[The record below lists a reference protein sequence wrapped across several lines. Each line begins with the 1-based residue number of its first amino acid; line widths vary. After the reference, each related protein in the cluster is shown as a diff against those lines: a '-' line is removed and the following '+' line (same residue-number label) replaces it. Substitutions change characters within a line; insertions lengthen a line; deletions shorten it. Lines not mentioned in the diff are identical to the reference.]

1 MGRRGRRV
9 IMRRVLQVAAIGYVV
24 VVGVVRPALDVT
36 AAAGGAT
43 LQGAGAPGP
52 MIEQFLSPAYPQEL
66 VSAKKADRIAWWAY
80 ERGMRNVYT
89 AVAPDFRPVKLTHFT
104 ADNGVDISDVEIS
117 DDGSH
122 VRPWHAAEPGG
133 G

>member
-1 MGRRGRRV
+1 
-9 IMRRVLQVAAIGYVV
+9 MRRALQVAAIGYVV
-24 VVGVVRPALDVT
+24 VVGVMRPAPRLT
-36 AAAGGAT
+36 AATGGPT
-43 LQGAGAPGP
+43 
-52 MIEQFLSPAYPQEL
+52 IEQFLSPAYPQEL

-89 AVAPDFRPVKLTHFT
+89 AAAPDFRPVKLTNFT

-133 G
+133 VDREPDERSTRRGSH